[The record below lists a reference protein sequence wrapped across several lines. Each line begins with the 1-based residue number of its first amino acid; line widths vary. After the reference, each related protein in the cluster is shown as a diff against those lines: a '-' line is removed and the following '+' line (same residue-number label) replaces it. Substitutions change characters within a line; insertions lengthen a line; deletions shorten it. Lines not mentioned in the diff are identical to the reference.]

1 MSFKFQVFSFKWGEP
16 TPLENENLKRETHLS
31 NNSTHRRVQAARMME
46 INFFSAPNPGRTPP
60 ARNRF
65 HRFFRAVALVVLLSS
80 FAGPALGAIFQP
92 RATWA
97 ETLLASRAAWRDAAQ
112 QAAQRDTALAR
123 LWEDC
128 QEAFPVACEWARQ
141 DFGENPA
148 RWIDQPDNANAVPA
162 ALEKALTELGDRAA
176 SFRAERDAWRPP
188 PPGGDGRWLT
198 LYAKACEAR
207 RALRLQV
214 MVKAAP
220 RVVFTKHRTLR
231 PSFFAYTEGQ
241 SDAQSERNFTAG
253 AELCLLEMDGT
264 KTKIRTLLSDR
275 AGAIRDPAV
284 SWDGERVM
292 FAWKKSD
299 LGDDYHLYEMEVA
312 SGKIRQLTFGLGFAD
327 YEPAYLPSGD
337 IVFSSTRC
345 VQTVDCWWTEVSN
358 LYTCDSAGRHLRRL
372 GFDQV
377 HTVFP
382 TVMDDG
388 RVIYTRWDYNDRGQ
402 VFPQA
407 LFQMNQDGTGQ
418 AEFYGNNSWFPT
430 TTTHARGIPGSQKV
444 LAILCGHHSTQAG
457 KLAVID
463 PARGRQENQGVQ
475 LVAPVRVTPADRI
488 DSYGQQGELFQY
500 PYPLSER
507 ECLVGYAPLGWEH
520 PDPKQRRR
528 GDADFGI
535 YWMAFDG
542 RRELLAQDPSVA
554 CQQPV
559 PLAARVRPA
568 VRPSVVDY
576 RLTNGTYY
584 VQDVYAGASL
594 AGVPRG
600 TIPRLRV
607 VAVDFRPAGVGDNGS
622 TGPGGGALISTPIAI
637 GNGAWDVKTVL
648 GDATVHADGSAF
660 FTVPARMPVY
670 FQALDAKGRAVQTMR
685 SWSTLQPGENQSC
698 VGCHENKNSVPP
710 VAPRGTTLAFQ
721 AGAQAL
727 TPFQGPPRGFS
738 FAKEIQPILDLHC
751 VRCHNNRE
759 EHMKPERNRSLV
771 ILERDPIFPTP
782 AELARLLA
790 PELPPAALST
800 NTQSAFSLLGEPVL
814 DRQAKRQWSEAYLN
828 LTLAWGDRVERAR
841 GQPDGR
847 MVNWI
852 GSQSV
857 PAPLPPCAAGS
868 TRSELLARLEAG
880 HHGVRLSG
888 AEFERLAC
896 WMDLLVPFCGS
907 YTEASA
913 WTAAEQAKYDRYLA
927 KRQKMEA
934 VEQEN
939 IREFMASHGK
949 TVR

>member
-1 MSFKFQVFSFKWGEP
+1 MMA
-16 TPLENENLKRETHLS
+16 NNLP
-31 NNSTHRRVQAARMME
+31 
-46 INFFSAPNPGRTPP
+46 SAPKSGRSPSL
-60 ARNRF
+60 RNRLR
-65 HRFFRAVALVVLLSS
+65 RF
-80 FAGPALGAIFQP
+80 LGAALFASLLGTFAVPAAAASFQP
-92 RATWA
+92 HATWA
-97 ETLLASRAAWRDAAQ
+97 ETLLANRAAWREAPLPS
-112 QAAQRDTALAR
+112 AQRAAALER
-123 LWEDC
+123 LWEEC
-128 QEAFPVACEWARQ
+128 REAFPVACDWARQ

-148 RWIDQPDNANAVPA
+148 RWFDQPDDANVAPA
-162 ALEKALTELGDRAA
+162 ALEKVLTELGDQAT
-176 SFRAERDAWRPP
+176 SLRAERDAWRPLP
-188 PPGGDGRWLT
+188 PAGDGRWLA

-207 RALRLQV
+207 RVLRLQTV
-214 MVKAAP
+214 LAKAP
-220 RVVFTKHRTLR
+220 KIVFTKHRTIR

-241 SDAQSERNFTAG
+241 SDAQAERNFVAG
-253 AELCLLEMDGT
+253 ADLCLLEMDGPYGRV
-264 KTKIRTLLSDR
+264 RTLLADR

-284 SWDGERVM
+284 SWSGDRVL

-299 LGDDYHLYEMEVA
+299 LGDDYHLYELEVA
-312 SGKIRQLTFGLGFAD
+312 SGELRQLTFGLGFAD
-327 YEPAYLPSGD
+327 YEPAYLPNGD

-358 LYTCDSAGRHLRRL
+358 LYTCDGAGRHLRRL

-382 TVMDDG
+382 TVLDDG

-407 LFQMNQDGTGQ
+407 LFQMNPDGTGQ

-463 PARGRQENQGVQ
+463 PSRGRQENQGVQ
-475 LVAPVRVTPADRI
+475 LVAPVRATPAERI

-500 PYPLSER
+500 PYPLNER

-535 YWMAFDG
+535 YWMAMDG
-542 RRELLAQDPSVA
+542 RRELLVQDPTVA

-559 PLAARVRPA
+559 PLVARVRPP
-568 VRPSVVDY
+568 VRPSAVDY
-576 RLTNGTYY
+576 RQTNGTYY
-584 VQDVYAGASL
+584 VQDVYAGPGL

-600 TIPRLRV
+600 TIQRLRV
-607 VAVDFRPAGVGDNGS
+607 VALDFRPAGVGDNGS
-622 TGPGGGALISTPIAI
+622 GGPGGGALISTPIAI

-660 FTVPARMPVY
+660 FTVPARTPVY
-670 FQALDAKGRAVQTMR
+670 FQALDARGRAVQTMR

-698 VGCHENKNSVPP
+698 VGCHESKNSVPP
-710 VAPRGTTLAFQ
+710 IAPRGTTLAFA
-721 AGAQAL
+721 AGAQLL

-738 FAKEIQPILDLHC
+738 FAREIQPILDRHC
-751 VRCHNNRE
+751 IRCHNDRDGR
-759 EHMKPERNRSLV
+759 MKPERNRSLV
-771 ILERDPIFPTP
+771 ILERDPVFPTP
-782 AELARLLA
+782 TELARLLA
-790 PELPPAALST
+790 PEPIAVAST
-800 NTQSAFSLLGEPVL
+800 TNNQSAFSLLGEPIL

-828 LTLAWGDRVERAR
+828 LTLARSGRDAGERAAFR

-868 TRSELLARLEAG
+868 TRSELLARLDAG
-880 HHGVRLSG
+880 HHGVQLAS
-888 AEFERLAC
+888 AEFERMAC

-913 WTAAEQAKYDRYLA
+913 WSTEDQAKYDRYLT
-927 KRQKMEA
+927 KRRQMEA

-939 IREFMASHGK
+939 LREFMASHGPAA
-949 TVR
+949 R